1 MISKDNLRINRTPRS
16 NMIINMMFPNNAS
29 PITSVQLE
37 IVEKILLEEA
47 PSALFPFKKDILTYI
62 VMDCLS
68 WADSS

>member
-1 MISKDNLRINRTPRS
+1 MLLTV
-16 NMIINMMFPNNAS
+16 M
-29 PITSVQLE
+29 TSVQLE

-47 PSALFPFKKDILTYI
+47 PSALFPFEKDILTYI

>member
-1 MISKDNLRINRTPRS
+1 MLLTV
-16 NMIINMMFPNNAS
+16 
-29 PITSVQLE
+29 ITSVQLE

-68 WADSS
+68 WADGQIVHSNQNQSKKL